1 MESFDVF
8 LHRFYFGKGN
18 LSPSAEFCAMQQLY
32 PAENSVWKR
41 AQRRQLAGLLLAE
54 ELSTVP
60 TMVTPL
66 GEWKTDCTA
75 RTAVSP
81 LVLHPVISCR
91 SARLI
96 AYRPAEYS
104 ASAIPNK
111 YSAVIPA
118 RKKQKHSWSSSG
130 TVTQTLTTSFTCQN
144 MKYVE
149 LLAY

>member
-1 MESFDVF
+1 MF
-8 LHRFYFGKGN
+8 LLHQFYFAKGN

-41 AQRRQLAGLLLAE
+41 TQRRQLAGLLLAE

-60 TMVTPL
+60 AMVTPL
-66 GEWKTDCTA
+66 GERETDCAA

-81 LVLHPVISCR
+81 LVLHPVIGCR

-96 AYRPAEYS
+96 AYGPAEHS
-104 ASAIPNK
+104 PSAIPDK

-118 RKKQKHSWSSSG
+118 RKKQKHSWSRSG
-130 TVTQTLTTSFTCQN
+130 TVTQALMTSFTCRN
-144 MKYVE
+144 IKHVE